1 MILRT
6 PHRRAEITISAFGA
20 KRTSSRGE
28 RDQPEGMLRSKDFG
42 GLKLITPFSN
52 STSTSQKSGRPKDR
66 APHMRRRAAIE
77 TEACFRLFEIS
88 SDDVDEI
95 VKVDLGVWIE

>member
-77 TEACFRLFEIS
+77 TEAFFRLFEIS
-88 SDDVDEI
+88 SDNVDEI
-95 VKVDLGVWIE
+95 VKIDLGVWIE